1 MHVLMEF
8 QRSGADEKGDM
19 GLTSKTKYGV
29 FCVKAFTVA

>member
-19 GLTSKTKYGV
+19 ELTSKTKYVV
-29 FCVKAFTVA
+29 FV